1 MELFKSKS
9 SEYFDCYFDFIE
21 KKSACSVNNLL
32 SAAKRVNELL
42 IKDTLNINKKNLL
55 GSKDFLLIK
64 MLRNFNEHEGDVFS
78 DFKMLDKLATEELKP
93 DLGFCCLIST
103 QTYKAAKHGREVN
116 VNDIKKID
124 SAASIIGDYID
135 IHPAIFN
142 LSVYIYEC
150 LTRFGLSIDTKE
162 FLWFKESYDKETLHD
177 IDHYIVPLNHSNII
191 LSSGK
196 SIEKHIVPFNALSKT
211 ASGLPDYNLMVC
223 LDKPLDINSIEF
235 DDIAKNLKEYIKCVD
250 GKEISYYERDLIQF
264 EKLHSSN
271 VLLPLKTL
279 LSYSSQKF
287 EATVVNVGSF
297 VESHKEEEVRIKLL
311 NYNISAI
318 FTFGKEKYMTR
329 YDYTF
334 ELLLYLS
341 MLVNIKIH
349 GLEHKETKAMFKII
363 NSNNS
368 SEAVKA
374 LSRISNK
381 AAIHKLSHLIFSQ
394 MVMTLIEFPFKDHQQ
409 NSK

>member
-1 MELFKSKS
+1 
-9 SEYFDCYFDFIE
+9 
-21 KKSACSVNNLL
+21 
-32 SAAKRVNELL
+32 
-42 IKDTLNINKKNLL
+42 
-55 GSKDFLLIK
+55 
-64 MLRNFNEHEGDVFS
+64 
-78 DFKMLDKLATEELKP
+78 
-93 DLGFCCLIST
+93 
-103 QTYKAAKHGREVN
+103 
-116 VNDIKKID
+116 
-124 SAASIIGDYID
+124 
-135 IHPAIFN
+135 
-142 LSVYIYEC
+142 
-150 LTRFGLSIDTKE
+150 
-162 FLWFKESYDKETLHD
+162 
-177 IDHYIVPLNHSNII
+177 
-191 LSSGK
+191 
-196 SIEKHIVPFNALSKT
+196 VPFNASSKT
-211 ASGLPDYNLMVC
+211 ASGLPVYNLMVG

-287 EATVVNVGSF
+287 ETTVVNVGSF
-297 VESHKEEEVRIKLL
+297 VESHKEEVRLKLL

-318 FTFGKEKYMTR
+318 FIFGKEKFMTR

-363 NSNNS
+363 NSNNP

-394 MVMTLIEFPFKDHQQ
+394 IVMTLIEFPFKDHQQ
-409 NSK
+409 NNK